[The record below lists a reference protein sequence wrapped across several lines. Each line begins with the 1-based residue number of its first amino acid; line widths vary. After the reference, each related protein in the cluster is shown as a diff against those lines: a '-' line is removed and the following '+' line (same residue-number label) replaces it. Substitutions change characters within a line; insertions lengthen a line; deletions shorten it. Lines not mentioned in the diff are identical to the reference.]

1 MQGSPGEGKGCI
13 DMRERLENVRAG
25 WTHKA
30 VIHSAEYGR
39 VKLFVTVNRFPDG
52 RMGEVFITCDAS
64 GSTLDGFCDAW
75 STAISM
81 LLQHGETI
89 DDLVRKFG
97 YGEFEPKG
105 MTESA
110 EVRYAKSVPDYVI
123 RWMKGMGEAAT
134 GGEEAATGAVAATE
148 PGTEPTKGMA

>member
-1 MQGSPGEGKGCI
+1 MQVSPGEGKGCI

-81 LLQHGETI
+81 LLQHGEPI

-134 GGEEAATGAVAATE
+134 GAGGPAAGAAA
-148 PGTEPTKGMA
+148 GTEPTKGMA

>member
-1 MQGSPGEGKGCI
+1 
-13 DMRERLENVRAG
+13 MRERLENVRAG

-123 RWMKGMGEAAT
+123 RWMKAMGEAAT
-134 GGEEAATGAVAATE
+134 GAGGPAAGAAAGTE
-148 PGTEPTKGMA
+148 PGAAAGTEPTKGMA

>member
-1 MQGSPGEGKGCI
+1 MQVSPGEGKGCI

-52 RMGEVFITCDAS
+52 RLGEVFITADAS

-89 DDLVRKFG
+89 DDLERKFG

-105 MTESA
+105 MTDSA

-123 RWMKGMGEAAT
+123 RWMKAMGEAAAGAGA
-134 GGEEAATGAVAATE
+134 GGAATGAVAATE
-148 PGTEPTKGMA
+148 PTKGMA